1 MHKISA
7 LPILLLLGLLPL
19 LSAAVHAEAIQVQAT
34 QDEQA
39 LDAAAQKAALA
50 SIKGA
55 FDRHPCVRAKLVKKV
70 DDPLGLMPSVEQG
83 ELLVKRPD
91 RILRRYFKNDVPQK
105 AVLLQGTNSLTYN
118 PATKLIQVKDY
129 AQAPRYLQ
137 LMRAGGTGDMETLQ
151 LYYDL
156 KVFEKTGSKPRQW
169 RLLLEHRRGPLPYK
183 RIQARVTEEQPF
195 FSEIVYEYGN
205 AADGDNKTET
215 FTEIAALADLPDK
228 AFDDPMLRGAKEPPE
243 AVQEIEKE

>member
-1 MHKISA
+1 MHKFST
-7 LPILLLLGLLPL
+7 LPILLVALLQWC
-19 LSAAVHAEAIQVQAT
+19 SATLHAEAIQVQAG

-50 SIKGA
+50 SIKDT
-55 FDRHPCVRAKLVKKV
+55 FDRHPCVRAKLVKRV
-70 DDPLGLMPSVEQG
+70 EDPLGLMPSIEQG

-91 RILRRYFKNDVPQK
+91 RILRRYFKDDAPQK

-129 AQAPRYLQ
+129 AQAPKYLQ

-169 RLLLEHRRGPLPYK
+169 RLVLEHKRGPLPYK
-183 RIQARVTEEQPF
+183 RIQARATEEQPF
-195 FSEIVYEYGN
+195 FSEIVYEYAN
-205 AADGDNKTET
+205 EADGDNKTET
-215 FTEIAALADLPDK
+215 FTEIAALPDLPDK
-228 AFDDPMLRGAKEPPE
+228 EFDDPLLQGAKEPPE